1 MEGTMNVQELAHAAR
16 AAEWQEK
23 IRMCRSSGQSVTCW
37 CAEHQI
43 SPKTYYRWER
53 ICLAEAA
60 ERLGY
65 TGGEKQGLIKVNPAE
80 LSPASYASH
89 TLPIPTA
96 AELVIRCGQVALEIN
111 SEMPVTRIAE
121 LVSALNSHV

>member
-1 MEGTMNVQELAHAAR
+1 MNVQELAHAAR
-16 AAEWQEK
+16 VTEWQER

-65 TGGEKQGLIKVNPAE
+65 TGDDNQGLIKVNPAE
-80 LSPASYASH
+80 LSEKSH
-89 TLPIPTA
+89 QTSTTTMA
-96 AELVIRCGQVALEIN
+96 TELVIRCGQVSLEIN
-111 SEMPVTRIAE
+111 SDTPVTRIAE
-121 LVSALNSHV
+121 LVAALNSHV

>member
-1 MEGTMNVQELAHAAR
+1 MNVQELAHAAR
-16 AAEWQEK
+16 ATEWQER

-65 TGGEKQGLIKVNPAE
+65 TGDDNQGLIKVNPAE
-80 LSPASYASH
+80 LSEKSH
-89 TLPIPTA
+89 QTSTTTMA
-96 AELVIRCGQVALEIN
+96 TELVIRCGQVSLEIN
-111 SEMPVTRIAE
+111 SDTPVTRIAE
-121 LVSALNSHV
+121 LVAALNSHV

>member
-1 MEGTMNVQELAHAAR
+1 MEVRNLTHAAR
-16 AAEWQEK
+16 AAEWQER
-23 IRMCRSSGQSVTCW
+23 IRMCRSSGMSVTCW
-37 CAEHQI
+37 CAENRI

-65 TGGEKQGLIKVNPAE
+65 TGGNNQGLIKVDPAA
-80 LSPASYASH
+80 LSPTSH
-89 TLPIPTA
+89 DTYTLPVATA
-96 AELVIRCGQVALEIN
+96 AELVIRCGQVSLEIN

-121 LVSALNSHV
+121 LVTALNSHV